1 MGRVYRWTPSV
12 MALAV
17 ALAVAACGGAADDR
31 GPANTNVAVPAT
43 TQVVSDTTR
52 AVVGDQVVA
61 PDEPD
66 VEFRRPVSY
75 LEEVVP
81 PCVPLEGS
89 SEDPCEQTLRWVP
102 AILSAPS
109 APPLWPTRDDP
120 PTVSDAIMGWDPQTI
135 IHIVVRATVQE
146 DTTRC
151 GLYPLVFVDY
161 AGRTPSSSTYRY
173 NCYADVRVNE
183 YIVGTG
189 PAELTVELHREGLIL
204 NDEMLDDWDNWKDN
218 WLTNTVRDPEGRTAA
233 VYESNEV
240 VLLLEPSFTIAV
252 EAWLAS
258 GTARVWFV
266 QQPDDDSP
274 VRAVASDI
282 DYARTEEQRNNLDM
296 LLTDLVTKTKA
307 AATARDNEYDG
318 RIGEDTDLPDLI
330 DDANLLRDFF
340 VESGAVYRGP
350 DKTTELP
357 PPVGGPPE
365 APTNVALEQEGDRWL
380 VTWDPAETGGDAYHY
395 YLWLES
401 TLADGT
407 TKSFYNSKSYE
418 AETEFEITY
427 MAAYFG
433 TEFTVQVRAWNSGG
447 YSDWTAVSTFT
458 TPSSS

>member
-1 MGRVYRWTPSV
+1 MRLANRRAFGALVA
-12 MALAV
+12 MIMLAV
-17 ALAVAACGGAADDR
+17 SACGESTGDSYS
-31 GPANTNVAVPAT
+31 
-43 TQVVSDTTR
+43 SDTTPPVPETPEATAENQVLGPEDPEVVFR
-52 AVVGDQVVA
+52 A
-61 PDEPD
+61 
-66 VEFRRPVSY
+66 PVSY
-75 LEEVVP
+75 LEDLTP

-89 SEDPCEQTLRWVP
+89 SHDPCAPTTPQRV
-102 AILSAPS
+102 AVLSAPAS
-109 APPLWPTRDDP
+109 LPLWPTRDDP

-296 LLTDLVTKTKA
+296 LLTDLVTKLKA
-307 AATARDNEYDG
+307 AATARDDEYDG

-330 DDANLLRDFF
+330 DDANNLRDFF

-365 APTNVALEQEGDRWL
+365 TPTNVALEQEGDRWL

-433 TEFTVQVRAWNSGG
+433 IEFTVQVRAWNSGG

>member
-1 MGRVYRWTPSV
+1 MRRANRRAFGALVA
-12 MALAV
+12 MIMLAV
-17 ALAVAACGGAADDR
+17 SACGESTGDPDA
-31 GPANTNVAVPAT
+31 
-43 TQVVSDTTR
+43 SDTTLLVLE
-52 AVVGDQVVA
+52 AGQSAAENQVLGPEDPEVVFQA
-61 PDEPD
+61 
-66 VEFRRPVSY
+66 PVSY
-75 LEEVVP
+75 LEEVIP

-89 SEDPCEQTLRWVP
+89 SQDPCAPTTPQRV
-102 AILSAPS
+102 AVLSAPAS
-109 APPLWPTRDDP
+109 PPLWPTRDDP
-120 PTVSDAIMGWDPQTI
+120 PTVSDAIMGWDPLTI

-151 GLYPLVFVDY
+151 GLYPLILADHSEIT
-161 AGRTPSSSTYRY
+161 GPSSTYLY

-204 NDEMLDDWDNWKDN
+204 NDEMLDDWDNWKDG

-233 VYESNEV
+233 VYEGNEV

-252 EAWLAS
+252 EAWLGSS

-266 QQPDDDSP
+266 QRPDQGM

-296 LLTDLVTKTKA
+296 LLTDLVTKLKA
-307 AATARDNEYDG
+307 AATVRDDEYDG

-330 DDANLLRDFF
+330 DDANNLRDFL

-365 APTNVALEQEGDRWL
+365 TPINVALTQKLTQRGNRWF
-380 VTWDPAETGGDAYHY
+380 VTWDAAETGGEVYQY
-395 YLWLES
+395 NLKFNS
-401 TLADGT
+401 TRSDGGVT
-407 TKSFYNSKSYE
+407 SFNDSVTRGS
-418 AETEFEITY
+418 ETEFDITF
-427 MAAYFG
+427 MRLSFG
-433 TEFTVQVRAWNSGG
+433 TEFTVQVRAWNTAG
-447 YSDWTAVSTFT
+447 YSDWTTTNTLT
-458 TPSSS
+458 TPTTTP

>member
-1 MGRVYRWTPSV
+1 MRLANRRAFGALVA
-12 MALAV
+12 MIMLAV
-17 ALAVAACGGAADDR
+17 SACGESTGDSYS
-31 GPANTNVAVPAT
+31 
-43 TQVVSDTTR
+43 SDTTPPVPETPEATAENQVFGPEDREVVFR
-52 AVVGDQVVA
+52 A
-61 PDEPD
+61 
-66 VEFRRPVSY
+66 PVSY
-75 LEEVVP
+75 LEDLTP

-89 SEDPCEQTLRWVP
+89 SHDPCAPTTPQRV
-102 AILSAPS
+102 AVLSAPAS
-109 APPLWPTRDDP
+109 PPLWPTRDDP

-296 LLTDLVTKTKA
+296 LLTDLVTKLKA
-307 AATARDNEYDG
+307 AATARDDEYDG

-330 DDANLLRDFF
+330 DDANNLRDFYI
-340 VESGAVYRGP
+340 ESGAVYQGD

-357 PPVGGPPE
+357 PPVGGGHRRHPP
-365 APTNVALEQEGDRWL
+365 
-380 VTWDPAETGGDAYHY
+380 
-395 YLWLES
+395 
-401 TLADGT
+401 TLPSNKKAIDG
-407 TKSFYNSKSYE
+407 S
-418 AETEFEITY
+418 
-427 MAAYFG
+427 
-433 TEFTVQVRAWNSGG
+433 
-447 YSDWTAVSTFT
+447 
-458 TPSSS
+458 